1 MNKYILLAV
10 VVVFVSFFTSFFLPA
25 GGVYRDSLSYFEI
38 AADLPNPVT
47 DLFPLG
53 YPILVRGFQ
62 LLFGDYFWA
71 YKMLNVTMLIIV
83 FLFSYLKQFY
93 FRETVLLF
101 MGKTMLF
108 VFSIALS
115 EAPFLFLMYFLIYFL
130 HKILIDKTYS
140 KTDVI
145 IASVIMVMMFI
156 VRYSGIYIYLAIG
169 VFAMYLLIKSNNREV
184 FWSFVLFL
192 IISGLGIASYL
203 GYNYYNYKSY
213 TGEDLRGAPYPMTG
227 VSLLRNILGVIN
239 AANPFFGVKPASSSV
254 VSIGF
259 QIVVAIV
266 DIFILRYFI
275 LIFKKSRSRS
285 DHNFYIL
292 LWIISG
298 VYAIS
303 LLLSGWTQQ
312 IEEMNT
318 RMMAAAN
325 VCLFFSFLIIYFKNE
340 SSDKK
345 LLRVSVLFL
354 IFFLLY
360 TLKSPEY
367 YFYNR
372 KQVEQQ
378 MSKFSSKRFIYDD
391 IEEETTL
398 TTYRFLFINK
408 AFHYKHS
415 NNQNGDIKRQI
426 AGTLDPKKKWLMHDT
441 VTDKSKVLYTSQIK
455 LNQNK
460 KPQKTD
466 EQ

>member
-1 MNKYILLAV
+1 M
-10 VVVFVSFFTSFFLPA
+10 
-25 GGVYRDSLSYFEI
+25 
-38 AADLPNPVT
+38 
-47 DLFPLG
+47 
-53 YPILVRGFQ
+53 
-62 LLFGDYFWA
+62 
-71 YKMLNVTMLIIV
+71 
-83 FLFSYLKQFY
+83 
-93 FRETVLLF
+93 
-101 MGKTMLF
+101 
-108 VFSIALS
+108 
-115 EAPFLFLMYFLIYFL
+115 
-130 HKILIDKTYS
+130 
-140 KTDVI
+140 
-145 IASVIMVMMFI
+145 
-156 VRYSGIYIYLAIG
+156 
-169 VFAMYLLIKSNNREV
+169 
-184 FWSFVLFL
+184 
-192 IISGLGIASYL
+192 
-203 GYNYYNYKSY
+203 
-213 TGEDLRGAPYPMTG
+213 
-227 VSLLRNILGVIN
+227 
-239 AANPFFGVKPASSSV
+239 
-254 VSIGF
+254 SIGF
-259 QIVVAIV
+259 QIVIAIV

-378 MSKFSSKRFIYDD
+378 MSKFSTKRFIYDD

-408 AFHYKHS
+408 AFQYKHS

-460 KPQKTD
+460 KQQKTD